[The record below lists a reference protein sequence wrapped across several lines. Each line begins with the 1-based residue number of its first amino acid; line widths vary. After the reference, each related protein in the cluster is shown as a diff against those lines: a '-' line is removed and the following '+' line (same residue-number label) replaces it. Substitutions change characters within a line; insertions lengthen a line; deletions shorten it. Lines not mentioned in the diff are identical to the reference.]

1 MALPTTTA
9 SSISLSQIQ
18 TEFGGSNP
26 INLSEYK
33 RGGSYVPSGTV
44 AGTYGTQIPN
54 TLSNLSMKNYYGTQ
68 SIFTTT
74 VTVGEAVTYIGPN
87 YFGYIANGYFVNGVT
102 GVTGSISD
110 NTVDTMTNTPII
122 RRITSYAGVNNVFW
136 VFLDGNQTSASP
148 QLTSVDW
155 VNTTKSTSGSFSSFT
170 VQYINNWSSPAVP
183 YTSYQTYPGV
193 AFSINTSDV
202 VTFTFNLT

>member
-26 INLSEYK
+26 IALSEYK
-33 RGGSYVPSGTV
+33 RGGSYVSSGTA
-44 AGTYGTQIPN
+44 AGTYGTAIPTTN
-54 TLSNLSMKNYYGTQ
+54 SNLSMKNYYGTQ
-68 SIFTTT
+68 NKFTTT
-74 VTVGEAVTYIGPN
+74 ITTGSRGIVGPA
-87 YFGYIANGYFVNGVT
+87 YFGYIADGYFVSGLS
-102 GVTGSISD
+102 GATGSITD

-122 RRITSYAGVNNVFW
+122 RRITSYAGTNNTFW
-136 VFLDGNQTSASP
+136 IYLDGNQTSASP

-155 VNTTKSTSGSFSSFT
+155 VNSTRSTSGSFSGFT
-170 VQYINNWSSPAVP
+170 LTYINNWSLPTVP
-183 YTSYQTYPGV
+183 FTSYQTYPGV
-193 AFSINTSDV
+193 SFSINASDV

>member
-26 INLSEYK
+26 IALSEYK
-33 RGGSYVPSGTV
+33 RGGSYVPSGTA
-44 AGTYGTQIPN
+44 AGTYGTAIPTTN
-54 TLSNLSMKNYYGTQ
+54 SNLSMKNYYGTQ
-68 SIFTTT
+68 NKFTTT
-74 VTVGEAVTYIGPN
+74 ITTSSRGIVGPPY
-87 YFGYIANGYFVNGVT
+87 YGYIADGYFVNGLT
-102 GVTGSISD
+102 GATGSITD

-122 RRITSYAGVNNVFW
+122 RRITSYSGTNNLFQ
-136 VFLDGNQTSASP
+136 VFLNGNQTSASP

-155 VNTTKSTSGSFSSFT
+155 VNSTRSTSGSFSSFT

-183 YTSYQTYPGV
+183 FTSYSSYPGV
-193 AFSINTSDV
+193 SFSINASDV